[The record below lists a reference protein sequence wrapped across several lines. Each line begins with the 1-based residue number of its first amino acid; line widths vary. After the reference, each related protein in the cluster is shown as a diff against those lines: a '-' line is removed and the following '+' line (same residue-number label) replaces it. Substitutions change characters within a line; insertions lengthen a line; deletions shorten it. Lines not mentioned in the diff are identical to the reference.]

1 MSESP
6 TTPEPAE
13 SAEDTSRATRL
24 TAEQIHENIR
34 EPAEEEMVRPFS
46 SLFVSALAAGLLIG
60 FSFLSA
66 AFAGSLVS
74 EPYRTAA
81 RAAAYPLGFIFV
93 VLGRNELFTENTL
106 EPIIPLLH
114 RKDLATL
121 RRTFRLWGILL
132 LGNLLGALI
141 FAFALARTPMV
152 SEALQPA
159 IAQLA
164 VESVE
169 GGFGK
174 VFYGGIFAG
183 WLLALLT
190 WLLAATRATGAQ
202 IVLIWL
208 CTAPILAFEFKHSI
222 AGSVE
227 AFYAALIG
235 AQGWGAMVGSFVVP
249 TVLGNA
255 VGGVVLVALLNH
267 GQVVAEQGDHHPW
280 RGFRARR

>member
-1 MSESP
+1 MSEP
-6 TTPEPAE
+6 PAT
-13 SAEDTSRATRL
+13 SKPSQGAEEATGATRMS
-24 TAEQIHENIR
+24 AEQIHENIR
-34 EPAEEEMVRPFS
+34 EPAEEEMARPFS

-66 AFAGSLVS
+66 AFAGSLVGA
-74 EPYRTAA
+74 PYRTAA

-114 RKDLATL
+114 RKDLETL
-121 RRTFRLWGILL
+121 VRTFRLWGILL
-132 LGNLLGALI
+132 LGNLVGALI
-141 FAFALARTPMV
+141 FALALAFTPV
-152 SEALQPA
+152 VRDALVPA
-159 IAQLA
+159 LRELA
-164 VESVE
+164 VESVQ
-169 GGFGK
+169 GGFWRI
-174 VFYGGIFAG
+174 FYGGIFAG

-227 AFYAALIG
+227 AFYAALTG
-235 AQGWGAMVGSFVVP
+235 SAGWGAMLGGFVVP

-255 VGGVVLVALLNH
+255 LGGVVLVALLNH
-267 GQVVAEQGDHHPW
+267 GQVAAERADRQEW
-280 RGFRARR
+280 RTRR